1 MRLLV
6 TRPRE
11 DSGELADA
19 LAGIGVTALMEPL
32 LHIEFIDAPP
42 PDLSG
47 VQALL
52 VTSANGV
59 RAFVRLSPERDIP
72 VYAVGD
78 TSARAAGTA
87 GFTHVASAAGDVE
100 ALAALVSERLKPA
113 DGELLHVAGSR
124 LAGDL
129 AASLEA
135 AGFAYRRAVM
145 YTAEKAT
152 RLSGEAQ
159 TAIETAGLDGVVLYS
174 PRTADGLVGLLRAA
188 GLADK
193 CKYMTA
199 FCLSQAVADKAGA
212 LHWRDMIV
220 ADSPDQ
226 AALIETIRA
235 HT

>member
-1 MRLLV
+1 MRLLL

-11 DSGELADA
+11 DSAELADA
-19 LAGIGVTALMEPL
+19 LANIGVTALMEPL
-32 LHIEFIDAPP
+32 LRIEFVDAPP
-42 PDLSG
+42 PGLSG

-59 RAFVRLSPERDIP
+59 RAFAKVSPERDIP

-78 TSARAAGTA
+78 TSARAARDL
-87 GFTHVASAAGDVE
+87 GFAQVESASGDVE
-100 ALAALVSERLKPA
+100 ALAALVCDRLEPA
-113 DGELLHVAGSR
+113 DGDLLHVAGSR

-129 AASLEA
+129 AGSLQKS
-135 AGFAYRRAVM
+135 GFGYRRAVL
-145 YTAEKAT
+145 YAAEKT
-152 RLSGEAQ
+152 MQLSDAAQRAVETGE
-159 TAIETAGLDGVVLYS
+159 LDGVVLYS

-188 GLADK
+188 GLAGK
-193 CKYMTA
+193 CKHMTA
-199 FCLSQAVADKAGA
+199 FCLSGAVADKAGA
-212 LHWRDMIV
+212 LNWQNMVV